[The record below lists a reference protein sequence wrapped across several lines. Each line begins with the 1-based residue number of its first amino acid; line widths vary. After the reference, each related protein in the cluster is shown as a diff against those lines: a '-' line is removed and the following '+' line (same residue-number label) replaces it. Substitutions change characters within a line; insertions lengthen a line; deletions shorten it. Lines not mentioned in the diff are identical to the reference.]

1 MDTQITPTLQTVN
14 NLPMSEPK
22 FTVTTGETGGS
33 KQLTFYYCGRVT
45 LAELR
50 EAIAREFPEVSEEK
64 LNVFPGMAS
73 CTITTGKSLEVPTS

>member
-1 MDTQITPTLQTVN
+1 MDTQITPALLTVN

-45 LAELR
+45 FAELR

-64 LNVFPGMAS
+64 LNVFPGMVS